1 MGSRLVPFASSRTAG
16 RGPVRAALPG
26 AIALGLLLPVGA
38 GCDRSRADTDAI
50 RALVARE
57 VAAINA
63 RDVRTLSEIWSQDN
77 HALLF
82 DVPPPGRFEGWEQ
95 IQRQWTVFFDRASEI
110 QLTVG
115 ALRAE
120 AEGPL
125 GYATYDWAMT
135 GRIGSYVLD
144 DRGQA
149 TAIYRREKRGW
160 RLVHAHYSPIP
171 PAPAARG
178 PADGS
183 AGPAS
188 GAGRPAGAA
197 ATPGGGKER
206 S

>member
-1 MGSRLVPFASSRTAG
+1 MGSRLVPSASSRTAG
-16 RGPVRAALPG
+16 RDPVRAALAG
-26 AIALGLLLPVGA
+26 AVALGLLLPVVA
-38 GCDRSRADTDAI
+38 GCDRSRDDTDAI

-63 RDVRTLSEIWSQDN
+63 RDVRALSEIWSRDN
-77 HALLF
+77 RALLF

-95 IQRQWTVFFDRASEI
+95 IQRQWTAFFDRASEVH
-110 QLTVG
+110 LTVG

-135 GRIGSYVLD
+135 GRIGSYALD

-149 TAIYRREKRGW
+149 TAIYRKEKGGW

-171 PAPAARG
+171 PVPPAP
-178 PADGS
+178 
-183 AGPAS
+183 
-188 GAGRPAGAA
+188 A

-206 S
+206 P

>member
-1 MGSRLVPFASSRTAG
+1 M
-16 RGPVRAALPG
+16 
-26 AIALGLLLPVGA
+26 PVGA